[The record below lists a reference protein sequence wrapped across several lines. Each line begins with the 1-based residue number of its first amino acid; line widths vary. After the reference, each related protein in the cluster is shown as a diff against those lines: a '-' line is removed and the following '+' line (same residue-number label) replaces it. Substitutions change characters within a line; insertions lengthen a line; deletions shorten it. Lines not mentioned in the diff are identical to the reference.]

1 MLKSVR
7 HNIVLVRGVRKMLTK
22 DDEGVRKGKPK
33 GNCYN
38 INTMK
43 TSLNIHLLFKTN
55 RQRSE
60 WVTKTDIIT

>member
-1 MLKSVR
+1 
-7 HNIVLVRGVRKMLTK
+7 MLTK
-22 DDEGVRKGKPK
+22 DDKGGRKGKPK